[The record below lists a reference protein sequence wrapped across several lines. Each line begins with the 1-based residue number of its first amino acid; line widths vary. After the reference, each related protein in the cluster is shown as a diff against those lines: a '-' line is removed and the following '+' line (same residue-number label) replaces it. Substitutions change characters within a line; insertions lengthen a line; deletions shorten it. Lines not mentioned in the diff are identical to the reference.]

1 MTSAPVEPGFAVVAV
16 DGSDEGFE
24 AVTFAAREALR
35 RGVDLRLAHVM
46 PAHVPVVPLLMGTE
60 HGVGAY
66 ASETLASATR
76 VAADVAPQLPI
87 TTHTLRGGRV
97 SEVVGLAEGA
107 RFIVVGRR
115 RSSALDRAW
124 SGGTLDGIASRAQCP
139 VFVVPAATPRDG
151 NPSRIAV
158 AFKSAEH
165 SGELFE
171 AAFRDADELGAELYV
186 VHAWKLPGVY
196 DDIVARRV
204 SEATSNREQKAAIR
218 DLLSPWQESYPKV
231 PVRIQVVHEYPV
243 RALIEASREADRLV
257 LVKPLHGGSVHHLG
271 RTARGALRFAEC
283 PVHVVP
289 AKRREELTM
298 APVVVEQEG
307 ELVP

>member
-1 MTSAPVEPGFAVVAV
+1 
-16 DGSDEGFE
+16 
-24 AVTFAAREALR
+24 
-35 RGVDLRLAHVM
+35 
-46 PAHVPVVPLLMGTE
+46 
-60 HGVGAY
+60 
-66 ASETLASATR
+66 
-76 VAADVAPQLPI
+76 
-87 TTHTLRGGRV
+87 
-97 SEVVGLAEGA
+97 
-107 RFIVVGRR
+107 
-115 RSSALDRAW
+115 
-124 SGGTLDGIASRAQCP
+124 
-139 VFVVPAATPRDG
+139 VVPAATPRDG